1 MNVIRFPKRKILF
14 VSNGGLCRAAM
25 AAGILRR
32 RLLEQGQDQD
42 GPIQVASGAISDIH
56 VGKPPTALAI
66 EAAAARGCDIRD
78 IRVRKVAPQDLD
90 SAEVLATDRIV
101 LSALRNLAPHGF
113 SEKPKLLT
121 RYSGMGLVDIV
132 DPYGGTMNDYRVAL
146 DLIEASCEGLF
157 AALARRH

>member
-42 GPIQVASGAISDIH
+42 GPIQV
-56 VGKPPTALAI
+56 
-66 EAAAARGCDIRD
+66 ARGCDIRD

>member
-32 RLLEQGQDQD
+32 LLLEQGQDQD
-42 GPIQVASGAISDIH
+42 GPFQVASGAISDIH

-78 IRVRKVAPQDLD
+78 IRVRKVAPPDLH
-90 SAEVLATDRIV
+90 SAEVLATDRTV
-101 LSALRNLAPHGF
+101 LSELRNLAPHGLT
-113 SEKPKLLT
+113 EKPKLLT

-146 DLIEASCEGLF
+146 DLIEDSCEGLF